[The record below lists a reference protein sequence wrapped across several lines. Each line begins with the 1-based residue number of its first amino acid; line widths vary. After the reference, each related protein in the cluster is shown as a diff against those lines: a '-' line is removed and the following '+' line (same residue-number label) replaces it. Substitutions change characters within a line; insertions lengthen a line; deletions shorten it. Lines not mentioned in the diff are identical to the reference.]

1 MPCSDRNNGL
11 KHEVLSRDGENDLA
25 ARVCANGHITVAW
38 SAQLILFNT
47 AENDVGHMMANAWA
61 LAMQMG

>member
-11 KHEVLSRDGENDLA
+11 KHEVLSRDGEDDLA

-38 SAQLILFNT
+38 SAQLILFNK
-47 AENDVGHMMANAWA
+47 AENDFGIYMANAWR
-61 LAMQMG
+61 MEMRMG